1 MFENIKDFFEDYQKS
16 IAHGLSQVDTF
27 ALERAGAAL
36 FLTRKA
42 GGRVFVAGNG
52 GSAAISEHLT
62 CDFSKGTSSPGCN
75 NLKVHSLCS
84 NLPLITALGNDI
96 GYDDIFSEQMDL
108 QEFDFKDTLILIS
121 SSGNSPNI
129 IKAAKWA
136 QFHTTPIIG
145 LTGFDGGKLKELST
159 ISLHVPIK
167 NYGIVEDCHQ
177 AIMHT
182 LAQFQKQELTID

>member
-1 MFENIKDFFEDYQKS
+1 MFSNIKDFFEDYQKS
-16 IAHGLSQVDTF
+16 ILYGLSHVNSLS
-27 ALERAGAAL
+27 LEQASAAL
-36 FLTRKA
+36 HLTRKG

-62 CDFSKGTSSPGCN
+62 CDFSKGTSCPGAN
-75 NLKVHSLCS
+75 NLKVHSLSS

-96 GYDDIFSEQMDL
+96 GYEDIFSEQMDL
-108 QEFDFKDTLILIS
+108 QEFDFKDTVILIS

-129 IKAAKWA
+129 IKAAQWA
-136 QFHTTPIIG
+136 KHQKSPIIG
-145 LTGFDGGKLKELST
+145 LTGFDGGNLKDLST

-177 AIMHT
+177 AIMHV
-182 LAQFQKQELTID
+182 LAQFQKQELMID